1 MKSPHYYTTAEV
13 QQLLGL
19 GTIRT
24 AQMRVKS
31 MNEELE
37 ARGYWVERG
46 KVPRKFFHER
56 YPYIPEE
63 VSEAS

>member
-1 MKSPHYYTTAEV
+1 MKSPHYYTSKEV

-19 GTIRT
+19 GTLRT
-24 AQMRVKS
+24 AQNRIKS
-31 MNEELE
+31 MNEELQ

-56 YPYIPEE
+56 YPYIPNEG
-63 VSEAS
+63 VGS